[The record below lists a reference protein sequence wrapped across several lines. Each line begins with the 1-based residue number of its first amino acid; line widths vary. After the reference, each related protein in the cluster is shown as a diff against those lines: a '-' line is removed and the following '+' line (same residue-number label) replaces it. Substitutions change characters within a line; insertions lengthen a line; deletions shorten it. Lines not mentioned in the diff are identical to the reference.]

1 VLLDRKSS
9 MLTSELHDVRVQGE
23 ISEKARR
30 AAEAEVKQASAIIS
44 QLTSTN
50 SALSVAQKK
59 MATEHEQ
66 LVVNTHYY

>member
-1 VLLDRKSS
+1 MLLDRKSS